1 MKPWAILV
9 ALAVWLG
16 GCVASVHSPTLTAVS
31 QIDLIRQ
38 SDLEAS
44 NYIIAGADH
53 TKELKNTLAWCQH
66 RFIVVSF
73 PDEVVQNKHVYLGY
87 SFYRPSGWEILVASD
102 VPENTQLYTL
112 FHELAHTFQA
122 RNLTYEA
129 SEVFAELAA
138 YQVATNIGMKVR
150 PQAAA
155 YLNTVGPMNYEWQ
168 AALSFYRE
176 VDTVVM
182 MLTAA
187 AKGQN

>member
-16 GCVASVHSPTLTAVS
+16 GCVASVHSPTLTAIS
-31 QIDLIRQ
+31 QIDLTRQ
-38 SDLEAS
+38 AELGANDL
-44 NYIIAGADH
+44 IIDGADH
-53 TKELKNTLAWCQH
+53 AKELKNTLAWCQH
-66 RFIVVSF
+66 RFISVKF
-73 PDEVVQNKHVYLGY
+73 PDEVIQNGHIYLGY
-87 SFYRPSGWEILVASD
+87 SFYRPSGWEILIASD

-122 RNLTYEA
+122 RNLTYGA
-129 SEVFAELAA
+129 SEVFAELTA
-138 YQVATNIGMKVR
+138 YQVATNIGLKAR
-150 PQAAA
+150 PQAAS
-155 YLNTVGPMNYEWQ
+155 YLDMVGPMNSEWQ